1 MDPHREVIPE
11 FECLVDDEF
20 GVFLASLMRY
30 ALRHNPYT
38 SRTNAD
44 GVAKLV
50 DFIEVF
56 ESGTNELEVRTT
68 RVELLENLRPKPDS
82 KRVPGILELRRNREE
97 DAEVIV
103 EVRGL
108 ENPGC
113 FELDQASLRKEKVD
127 ETLDLGRLEEGF
139 STRENNEVT

>member
-1 MDPHREVIPE
+1 VDSHREVVPE
-11 FECLVDDEF
+11 FKCLVDDEF

-30 ALRHNPYT
+30 TLRHNPYA

-50 DFIEVF
+50 DFVEVF
-56 ESGTNELEVRTT
+56 KRGTNELEVRTT
-68 RVELLENLRPKPDS
+68 RVELFENLRPKPDS

-103 EVRGL
+103 EVRRL
-108 ENPGC
+108 ENSGR
-113 FELDQASLRKEKVD
+113 FELDQASLREEKVD
-127 ETLDLGRLEEGF
+127 EPLDLGRLEERLP
-139 STRENNEVT
+139 TRENDEVT